1 MWPWT
6 MSLVRDLGF
15 EHDFS
20 PVSTNNVN
28 VYFIIIFFT
37 IKVRHNFLRMILY
50 LHDC

>member
-1 MWPWT
+1 
-6 MSLVRDLGF
+6 MSLVHDLGF
-15 EHDFS
+15 EHDFL

-28 VYFIIIFFT
+28 VYFIIFFT